1 MNLMSVSGGDGV
13 GLMMHPWALERSMG
27 EVKANFPE
35 HGQSLRLETVG
46 KTVVEQSREEWERL
60 DLPVDVLP
68 WRGGGEG
75 LRLGI
80 RAVRADD
87 LADVIRQHPA
97 EAPSR
102 RLGTERHVDHESLD
116 RVLVG
121 DRGRVLETRRR
132 DEPNAS
138 LDVEF
143 AEATVAGRVRRRQF
157 FELRVVGFVLDRR
170 RLRCVFQGRARRIAL
185 LSAADSSQNRD
196 QDAHD
201 DPARFGSHRFHLA
214 MQPERDVRTGRAH

>member
-80 RAVRADD
+80 RAVRAM
-87 LADVIRQHPA
+87 ISPMSSGSTQPK
-97 EAPSR
+97 
-102 RLGTERHVDHESLD
+102 RH
-116 RVLVG
+116 
-121 DRGRVLETRRR
+121 RGVSELNGMSITS
-132 DEPNAS
+132 PWTAS
-138 LDVEF
+138 W
-143 AEATVAGRVRRRQF
+143 
-157 FELRVVGFVLDRR
+157 
-170 RLRCVFQGRARRIAL
+170 
-185 LSAADSSQNRD
+185 
-196 QDAHD
+196 
-201 DPARFGSHRFHLA
+201 
-214 MQPERDVRTGRAH
+214 